1 MLMARSSLFKHQHRI
16 RRWRAGAGH
25 SIKTLHAAEQ
35 ERPDVAAARAEWR
48 ARQPDLDAERLVF
61 IDETWA
67 KTNMVRERG
76 RCRRGQ
82 RLLGRVPFGKWRTTT
97 FVAALR
103 CDRLC
108 APMVLSTPID
118 GLWFRAYVEQVLV
131 PELKPGDIVVMDNL
145 GSHKSPKIKAAIEA
159 VGASLRYLP
168 AYSPDL
174 NPIEMAFSK
183 LKSGLRKAAER
194 SVNPLWDRI
203 GKLVDDFT
211 PSDCANFFKA
221 AGYLVQPEV
230 TPL

>member
-1 MLMARSSLFKHQHRI
+1 M
-16 RRWRAGAGH
+16 
-25 SIKTLHAAEQ
+25 
-35 ERPDVAAARAEWR
+35 
-48 ARQPDLDAERLVF
+48 F

-97 FVAALR
+97 FLAALR
-103 CDRLC
+103 CDRIT
-108 APMVLSTPID
+108 APMVLNGPID

-145 GSHKSPKIKAAIEA
+145 GSHKSPSIRAAIEA
-159 VGASLRYLP
+159 AGASLRYLP
-168 AYSPDL
+168 PYSPDL

-183 LKSGLRKAAER
+183 LKAGLRKAAER
-194 SVNPLWDRI
+194 SVDPLWDRI
-203 GKLVDDFT
+203 GKLLDDFS
-211 PSDCANFFKA
+211 PSDCTGYFNA
-221 AGYLVQPEV
+221 AGYVVQPQP